1 MIESLGLITTF
12 VRIAETKSFSAA
24 AHQLGLS
31 APAVSK
37 ALARLE
43 RRLGATLLNR
53 TTRKVSLTDDGQAFL
68 ERCRQILTDVQ
79 DAEELL
85 TSRRISPRGRLR
97 AQMPVGFGRR
107 VIVPALP
114 EFLARHP
121 ELAIDIE
128 LSDRMVDLAEE
139 GLDVAIRIGEL
150 ADTRTIAKE
159 LYRIRFVTCAAPSYL
174 ARHGVPRT
182 PEDLAQHACLP
193 YWIPKTGRYREWHF
207 ARGGIKFSVP
217 VTGRLN
223 INAAEAL
230 IDAAV
235 AGGGIVAV
243 ATFLAVDAVRSGKLT
258 VVLRD
263 YITDGPVVSVVL
275 PDRNLSARLRTF
287 LAFLMALIP
296 PVAPWDDA
304 VILEAQRSY
313 GKYRRPGK

>member
-159 LYRIRFVTCAAPSYL
+159 LYRIRFVTCAAPT
-174 ARHGVPRT
+174 RN
-182 PEDLAQHACLP
+182 PESS
-193 YWIPKTGRYREWHF
+193 TG
-207 ARGGIKFSVP
+207 A
-217 VTGRLN
+217 
-223 INAAEAL
+223 
-230 IDAAV
+230 
-235 AGGGIVAV
+235 
-243 ATFLAVDAVRSGKLT
+243 
-258 VVLRD
+258 
-263 YITDGPVVSVVL
+263 
-275 PDRNLSARLRTF
+275 SASCCSL
-287 LAFLMALIP
+287 
-296 PVAPWDDA
+296 
-304 VILEAQRSY
+304 
-313 GKYRRPGK
+313 